1 MKGHLEVSSLESKNV
16 IKPLKLWQ
24 SVLLF
29 TIPAL
34 FALVAQYILWPYLV
48 RIGLSQENAYN
59 SAHLLV
65 FVGLLLAALTA
76 LRLEG
81 GPLKWAPVKERLR
94 LGAMTWKQ
102 WKWTLLFLF
111 LYLLL
116 SYLLSI
122 LALIVYEYFRFWP
135 PDADVPLR
143 NIPFALIL
151 LVFNIISEEL
161 WWRGY
166 ILPRQELQHG
176 EYAWLLNGI
185 LWSFF
190 HLFKWWAVPL
200 LLLKQWMIPLIAQR
214 LRNTTPALIIH
225 FVSNGIAI
233 LITVIPLLTK

>member
-1 MKGHLEVSSLESKNV
+1 MKSKNA
-16 IKPLKLWQ
+16 IKPLKFWQ

-29 TIPAL
+29 MIPAL

-48 RIGLSQENAYN
+48 RIGLSAENAYN
-59 SAHLLV
+59 SAHFFV
-65 FVGLLLAALTA
+65 FVGLLLATLTA

-81 GPLKWAPVKERLR
+81 WPLKWAPVKERLR

-135 PDADVPLR
+135 PDADVPLT
-143 NIPFALIL
+143 NIPFTLIL
-151 LVFNIISEEL
+151 LVFNVISEEL

-176 EYAWLLNGI
+176 KYAWLLNGI

-190 HLFKWWAVPL
+190 HLFKWWAVPF
-200 LLLKQWMIPLIAQR
+200 LLLKQWMIPFMAQR

-225 FVSNGIAI
+225 FVSNGIGI
-233 LITVIPLLTK
+233 LITVIPLLMK

>member
-1 MKGHLEVSSLESKNV
+1 MERKNA

-29 TIPAL
+29 MLPAL
-34 FALVAQYILWPYLV
+34 FALVAQYILWPYWV

-65 FVGLLLAALTA
+65 FVALLLATLTA
-76 LRLEG
+76 LRLE
-81 GPLKWAPVKERLR
+81 RLR
-94 LGAMTWKQ
+94 LEAMTWKQ

-116 SYLLSI
+116 SYLLGI
-122 LALIVYEYFRFWP
+122 LAQVIYECLRFWP
-135 PDADVPLR
+135 PEADVPLT
-143 NIPFALIL
+143 NIPYALIL

-176 EYAWLLNGI
+176 KCAWLLNGI

-190 HLFKWWAVPL
+190 HLFKWWAVPF
-200 LLLKQWMIPLIAQR
+200 LLLKHWMIPFITQR
-214 LRNTTPALIIH
+214 LGNTTPALIIH
-225 FVSNGIAI
+225 FVSNGLGI
-233 LITVIPLLTK
+233 LMMVIPLLMK

>member
-1 MKGHLEVSSLESKNV
+1 M
-16 IKPLKLWQ
+16 P
-24 SVLLF
+24 
-29 TIPAL
+29 
-34 FALVAQYILWPYLV
+34 
-48 RIGLSQENAYN
+48 YN

-81 GPLKWAPVKERLR
+81 WPLKWALVKERLR

-135 PDADVPLR
+135 PDADVPLT

-161 WWRGY
+161 WWRAY

-200 LLLKQWMIPLIAQR
+200 LLLKQWMIPFIAQR

-225 FVSNGIAI
+225 LVSNGIAI